1 MTDMK
6 KYSGPS
12 REWLIQM
19 ADFEDACQ
27 SVSVGG
33 LAGDLD
39 MLPAFA
45 GDAQR
50 VFGRLIELARRK
62 KSLTVEQLAEQ
73 ADVDLAEIVDI
84 ETQEPVIPHV
94 RTVYQLAQVLDLP
107 SGRLME
113 VAGLAKPRPEINSA
127 ALKFAARSESTAKL
141 TREEKEALEEFV
153 KVLVEASDGG

>member
-1 MTDMK
+1 MTEIK
-6 KYSGPS
+6 KNSTPS
-12 REWLIQM
+12 RNWLLQM
-19 ADFEDACQ
+19 AAFEDNCPSISA
-27 SVSVGG
+27 GG
-33 LAGDLD
+33 MASDFG
-39 MLPAFA
+39 MLPVAPNES
-45 GDAQR
+45 QR
-50 VFGRLIELARRK
+50 VFGRLIEFARRK
-62 KSLTVEQLAEQ
+62 KCLTVEQLAEQ

-84 ETQEPVIPHV
+84 EIHEIVVPQV

-113 VAGLAKPRPEINSA
+113 VAGLASPRPEISSA